1 MKGII
6 LAAGVGSRLEN
17 LGNSIPKTLL
27 KVNGKSIL
35 SFILEAFQN
44 AGIRDIII
52 CHGYKPNKIIDFCKK
67 YSDLNF
73 KFVENIEFNVT
84 NNLYS
89 LYLARDHFDDE
100 IIIIDGDIIPH
111 PVIIKDLV
119 KQKKT
124 TIVVDENSYIKE
136 IPRPDSKNDV
146 SIKRRIT
153 ASKKLIHPLEVNVCI
168 IKIGRN
174 DLEIVKNEIER
185 IIEEEKNLKDFVW
198 ASIRNLLKE
207 GLIDVETY
215 NIKTEYWHE
224 IDTVDDL
231 KQTENFLNTSN
242 LF

>member
-17 LGNSIPKTLL
+17 LGNSNPKTLL
-27 KVNGKSIL
+27 EVNGKSIL

-52 CHGYKPNKIIDFCKK
+52 CHGYQSDKIIDFCKK
-67 YSDLNF
+67 YSNLNF
-73 KFVENIEFNVT
+73 KFVENIEFKVT

-89 LYLARDHFDDE
+89 LYLARDHFNDE
-100 IIIIDGDIIPH
+100 VIIIDGDIIPH

-124 TIVVDENSYIKE
+124 TIVVDENSYLKE
-136 IPRPDSKNDV
+136 IPRPDSKNNV
-146 SIKRRIT
+146 SKKRRIT
-153 ASKKLIHPLEVNVCI
+153 ASKKLIHPLDVNVCI
-168 IKIGRN
+168 TKIGRN

-185 IIEEEKNLKDFVW
+185 IIEEENNLNSFVW
-198 ASIRNLLKE
+198 TSIKNLLKE
-207 GLIDVETY
+207 GFIDVETY
-215 NIKTEYWHE
+215 NIKTEFWHE
-224 IDTVDDL
+224 IDTPDDL
-231 KQTENFLNTSN
+231 RKTENFLNTSN

>member
-6 LAAGVGSRLEN
+6 LAAGLGSRLEN
-17 LGNSIPKTLL
+17 IGNSIPKTLL
-27 KVNGKSIL
+27 KVNGKPIL
-35 SFILEAFQN
+35 SFILESFQN

-52 CHGYKPNKIIDFCKK
+52 CYGYKSDKIIDFCKS
-67 YSDLNF
+67 YSNLNF
-73 KFVENIEFNVT
+73 TFIENTKFNVS

-100 IIIIDGDIIPH
+100 VIITDGDIVPH

-124 TIVVDENSYIKE
+124 TIVVDENSYIRE

-146 SIKRRIT
+146 SKKHGIR
-153 ASKKLIHPLEVNVCI
+153 ASKKLFHPLDVHVCI
-168 IKIGRN
+168 IKIGKN
-174 DLEIVKNEIER
+174 DLGIVKNEIER
-185 IIEEEKNLKDFVW
+185 IIEKENNFNDFVW
-198 ASIRNLLKE
+198 ATIRNLLKE

-215 NIKTEYWHE
+215 NIKTDYWHE
-224 IDTVDDL
+224 IDTPDDL
-231 KQTENFLNTSN
+231 RKTENFLKTSN